1 MVGKKWLLG
10 ALLALVPSLC
20 WAHFGMVIPSQS
32 MADARHKTIEL
43 ELSFSHPFA
52 MQGMDL
58 AKPEKFVVYKG
69 DTSENLLP
77 DLEQSALM
85 GHKAWRTEYTFPRPG
100 VYSFY
105 MQPKPYWEPAE
116 DCFIVHHTK
125 TIVGAF
131 GAESGWDEP
140 LGLKT
145 EIVPLSRPFGLYA
158 GNVFQGQVLMD
169 GKPVPHAEVEVEYY
183 NQDQKAEAPSEYM
196 ITQVVRADA
205 NGVFTYA
212 APEEGWWGFAAL
224 QTADYTLQ
232 HDGEAKDVE
241 LGAVLWTRF
250 QEWGD

>member
-1 MVGKKWLLG
+1 MLGKKLLLG
-10 ALLALVPSLC
+10 ALFVLMPTLC

-32 MADARHKTIEL
+32 MADAHHKTIEL

-58 AKPEKFVVYKG
+58 TKPEKFAVYKG
-69 DTSENLLP
+69 DTQKNLLP
-77 DLEQSALM
+77 DLEQISIL
-85 GHKAWRTEYTFPRPG
+85 GHKAWRTTYTFPRPG

-105 MQPKPYWEPAE
+105 MQPQPYWEPAE

-158 GNVFQGQVLMD
+158 GNVFQGQVRMD
-169 GKPVPHAEVEVEYY
+169 GEPVPHAEVEVEYY
-183 NQDQKAEAPSEYM
+183 NQEREAEAPSEYM
-196 ITQVVRADA
+196 VTQVIKANA

-212 APEEGWWGFAAL
+212 APEDGWWGFAAL
-224 QTADYTLQ
+224 QTADYTLPHQ
-232 HDGEAKDVE
+232 GEDKDVE
-241 LGAVLWTRF
+241 LGAVLWVRF